1 LTETVV
7 QAVQIVQTVQT
18 VDPGKNARGENRMIP
33 QLSIQERDRRYQTV
47 RAEMATRGIDC
58 LLLPANTGRWE
69 QLQGDSRYL
78 TTIGGFATEVFT
90 VFPREGDVT
99 AYIFNRAAWWKQAQK
114 WVSDVRDGRNRW
126 GQNAIERINE
136 LGLQKGTIGISG
148 LAGLFR
154 APEGII
160 PYSSVKSIQDAFPQ
174 AKIVNA
180 TEMMQEIRAVKS
192 AEEVSMLERSA
203 AIVEKTIEAMIE
215 NANPGVSEKELYGA
229 MVHAML
235 ANGGELP
242 TLFFLSAGPGL
253 SNSSFVPTDYR
264 IQKGDRIIDEIEAK
278 YGGYAA
284 QAVSPV
290 VMGTPDDEY
299 QKMIDISRACFDAIL
314 SAMKPGVTFGALFDV
329 YTRTVEEQGK
339 GKYLWNHPMMHAR
352 GLGDDGPA
360 LLGDKDLERFSKIEL
375 QTGMTFILKP
385 QVRPVEGKGRGSI
398 GDTVTVTD
406 SGARRLGKR
415 ELKLIVKNV

>member
-1 LTETVV
+1 
-7 QAVQIVQTVQT
+7 
-18 VDPGKNARGENRMIP
+18 MIP
-33 QLSIQERDRRYQTV
+33 QLSIEERDRRYKIV
-47 RAEMATRGIDC
+47 RGEMAQRGIDC

-90 VFPREGDVT
+90 VFPREGEVT
-99 AYIFNRAAWWKQAQK
+99 AYIFNRAAWWKQAQQ
-114 WVSDVRDGRNRW
+114 WVADVRDGRNRW
-126 GQNAIERINE
+126 GQNAIERISE
-136 LGLQKGTIGISG
+136 LGLQKGSIGISG

-160 PYSSVKSIQDAFPQ
+160 PYSSVKAIQDAFPQ

-203 AIVEKTIEAMIE
+203 WIVEKTIEAMVE

-278 YGGYAA
+278 YGGYGA
-284 QAVSPV
+284 QAVCPV

-314 SAMKPGVTFGALFDV
+314 GAMKPGVTFGALFDV
-329 YTRTVEEQGK
+329 YKRTVEHHGK

-360 LLGDKDLERFSKIEL
+360 LLGDKDLERFSKIQL

-385 QVRPVEGKGRGSI
+385 QVRPAQGKGRASL
-398 GDTVTVTD
+398 GDTVTVTE

-415 ELKLIVKNV
+415 ELRLIVKD

>member
-1 LTETVV
+1 
-7 QAVQIVQTVQT
+7 
-18 VDPGKNARGENRMIP
+18 MIP
-33 QLSIQERDRRYQTV
+33 QLSIQERDRRYKVV
-47 RAEMATRGIDC
+47 RAEMARRGIDV
-58 LLLPANTGRWE
+58 LILPANTGRWE

-90 VFPREGDVT
+90 VFPRDGDVT
-99 AYIFNRAAWWKQAQK
+99 AFIFNRAAWWQKAQN

-136 LGLQKGTIGISG
+136 LGLQKGTIGVSG

-160 PYSSVKSIQDAFPQ
+160 PYSSVKAIQDAFPQ

-192 AEEVSMLERSA
+192 TAEVALLEHSA
-203 AIVEKTIEAMIE
+203 AITEKTIDAMIE
-215 NANPGVSEKELYGA
+215 NANPGVSERELYGA

-242 TLFFLSAGPGL
+242 TLFFLSAGPGIT
-253 SNSSFVPTDYR
+253 NSSFVPTDYR
-264 IQKGDRIIDEIEAK
+264 IQKDDRLIDEIEAK
-278 YGGYAA
+278 YAGYAA
-284 QAVSPV
+284 QAVAPAV
-290 VMGTPDDEY
+290 IGTPDDEFV
-299 QKMIDISRACFDAIL
+299 KMTELSRACFDAIL
-314 SAMKPGVTFGALFDV
+314 GAMKPGVTFGTLFNLYRD
-329 YTRTVEEQGK
+329 TVEQKGD
-339 GKYLWNHPMMHAR
+339 GKYLWSHPVMHAR

-360 LLGDKDLERFSKIEL
+360 LLGDKDIERFSKIQL

-385 QVRPVEGKGRGSI
+385 QVRPAQGKGRASL
-398 GDTVTVTD
+398 GDTVTVTEN
-406 SGARRLGKR
+406 GARRLGKR
-415 ELKLIVKNV
+415 ELKLIVKKV

>member
-1 LTETVV
+1 
-7 QAVQIVQTVQT
+7 
-18 VDPGKNARGENRMIP
+18 MIP
-33 QLSIQERDRRYQTV
+33 QLSLQERDRRYKIV
-47 RAEMATRGIDC
+47 RDEMAQRGIDC

-78 TTIGGFATEVFT
+78 TSIGGFATEVFT
-90 VFPREGDVT
+90 VFPLEGEVT
-99 AYIFNRAAWWKQAQK
+99 AYIFNRAGWWKQAQK

-126 GQNAIERINE
+126 GQNTIERINE

-160 PYSSVKSIQDAFPQ
+160 PYSSIKAIQDAFPQ
-174 AKIVNA
+174 AKLVNA

-192 AEEVSMLERSA
+192 EEEVSCLERSA
-203 AIVEKTIEAMIE
+203 AIIENTIEAMVE

-242 TLFFLSAGPGL
+242 TLFFLSAGAGI
-253 SNSSFVPTDYR
+253 SSSSFVPTDYR
-264 IQKGDRIIDEIEAK
+264 IQPGDRLINEIEAK
-278 YGGYAA
+278 YAGYAA

-290 VMGTPDDEY
+290 VIGAPDDEY
-299 QKMIDISRACFDAIL
+299 QKMIDISRVCFDAIL
-314 SAMKPGVTFGALFDV
+314 HQMKPGVTFGWLFDI
-329 YTRTVEEQGK
+329 YRETVEQCGR
-339 GKYLWNHPMMHAR
+339 GKYLWNHPVMHAR

-360 LLGDKDLERFSKIEL
+360 LLGDKDLERFAKIQL
-375 QTGMTFILKP
+375 QAGMVFILKP
-385 QVRPVEGKGRGSI
+385 QVRPVEGKGRASI
-398 GDTVTVTD
+398 GDTVVVTTN
-406 SGARRLGKR
+406 GARRLGKR
-415 ELKLIVKNV
+415 ELKLIVKDV

>member
-1 LTETVV
+1 
-7 QAVQIVQTVQT
+7 
-18 VDPGKNARGENRMIP
+18 MIP
-33 QLSIQERDRRYQTV
+33 QLSIEERDRRYKIV
-47 RAEMATRGIDC
+47 RAEMARRGIDC

-90 VFPREGDVT
+90 IFPREGDVT
-99 AYIFNRAAWWKQAQK
+99 AYIFNRAGWWKQAQQ
-114 WVSDVRDGRNRW
+114 WVADVRDGRNRW

-160 PYSSVKSIQDAFPQ
+160 PYSSVKAIQDAFPQ

-203 AIVEKTIEAMIE
+203 AIVEKTIEAMVE

-235 ANGGELP
+235 ADGGELP

-253 SNSSFVPTDYR
+253 TNSSFVPTDYR

-284 QAVSPV
+284 QAVCPV
-290 VMGTPDDEY
+290 VIGMPDDEY
-299 QKMIDISRACFDAIL
+299 QKMIDISRACFEAIL
-314 SAMKPGVTFGALFDV
+314 AAMKPGVTFRALFDV
-329 YTRTVEEQGK
+329 YKRTVEEQGK

-360 LLGDKDLERFSKIEL
+360 LLGDKDLERFSKIQL

-385 QVRPVEGKGRGSI
+385 QVRPAEGKGRASL
-398 GDTVTVTD
+398 GDTVTVTE
-406 SGARRLGKR
+406 SGARRLGR
-415 ELKLIVKNV
+415 RDLQLIVKK

>member
-1 LTETVV
+1 
-7 QAVQIVQTVQT
+7 
-18 VDPGKNARGENRMIP
+18 MIP
-33 QLSIQERDRRYQTV
+33 QLSIEERDRRYKIV
-47 RAEMATRGIDC
+47 RAEMARRGIDC
-58 LLLPANTGRWE
+58 LVLPANTGRWE

-90 VFPREGDVT
+90 VFPREGEVA
-99 AYIFNRAAWWKQAQK
+99 AYIFNRAAWWKQAQH
-114 WVSDVRDGRNRW
+114 WVADVRDGRNRW

-160 PYSSVKSIQDAFPQ
+160 PYSSVKAIQDAFPQ

-180 TEMMQEIRAVKS
+180 TDMMQEIRAVKS
-192 AEEVSMLERSA
+192 VEEVSMLERSA
-203 AIVEKTIEAMIE
+203 AIVEKTIEAMVE

-229 MVHAML
+229 MVHTML

-284 QAVSPV
+284 QAVCPM

-299 QKMIDISRACFDAIL
+299 QRMIDISRACFDAIL
-314 SAMKPGVTFGALFDV
+314 GAMKPGVTFGQLFEIYRD
-329 YTRTVEEQGK
+329 TVEHHGK

-385 QVRPVEGKGRGSI
+385 QVRLAQGKGRASL
-398 GDTVTVTD
+398 GDTVTVTE

-415 ELKLIVKNV
+415 QLQLIVKN

>member
-1 LTETVV
+1 
-7 QAVQIVQTVQT
+7 
-18 VDPGKNARGENRMIP
+18 MIP
-33 QLSIQERDRRYQTV
+33 QLSIQERDRRYKVV
-47 RAEMATRGIDC
+47 RAEMAQRGIDC

-69 QLQGDSRYL
+69 QMQADSRYVSS
-78 TTIGGFATEVFT
+78 IGGFGTEVFT
-90 VFPREGDVT
+90 VFPREGEVT
-99 AYIFNRAAWWKQAQK
+99 AYIFNRAAWWKQAQQ
-114 WVSDVRDGRNRW
+114 WVADVRDGRNRW

-136 LGLQKGTIGISG
+136 LALQKGTIGISG

-160 PYSSVKSIQDAFPQ
+160 PYSSVKAIQDAFPT

-203 AIVEKTIEAMIE
+203 AIVEKTIEAMVE

-229 MVHAML
+229 MVNAML

-264 IQKGDRIIDEIEAK
+264 IQKDDRIIDEIEAK

-284 QAVSPV
+284 QAVCPV
-290 VMGTPDDEY
+290 VIGTQDDAY

-314 SAMKPGVTFGALFDV
+314 GAMKPGVTFGALFDV
-329 YTRTVEEQGK
+329 YKRTVEEQGK

-360 LLGDKDLERFSKIEL
+360 LLGDKDLERFSRIQL

-385 QVRPVEGKGRGSI
+385 QVRPAEGKGRASL
-398 GDTVTVTD
+398 GDTVTVTE

-415 ELKLIVKNV
+415 ELQLIVKN

>member
-1 LTETVV
+1 
-7 QAVQIVQTVQT
+7 
-18 VDPGKNARGENRMIP
+18 MIP
-33 QLSIQERDRRYQTV
+33 QLSIEERDRRYKIV
-47 RAEMATRGIDC
+47 RAEMAKRGIDC

-90 VFPREGDVT
+90 VFPREGEVT
-99 AYIFNRAAWWKQAQK
+99 AYIFNRAAWWKQAQQ
-114 WVSDVRDGRNRW
+114 WIVDVRDGRNRW
-126 GQNAIERINE
+126 GQNAIERISE

-160 PYSSVKSIQDAFPQ
+160 PYSSVKAIQDAFPQ

-203 AIVEKTIEAMIE
+203 AIVEKTIEAMVE

-284 QAVSPV
+284 QAVCPMV
-290 VMGTPDDEY
+290 IGTADDEY

-314 SAMKPGVTFGALFDV
+314 DAMKPGITFGALFDV
-329 YTRTVEEQGK
+329 YKKTVEEQGK

-385 QVRPVEGKGRGSI
+385 QVRPVQGKGRASL
-398 GDTVTVTD
+398 GDTVTVTEN
-406 SGARRLGKR
+406 GARRLGKR
-415 ELKLIVKNV
+415 ELQLIVKS

>member
-1 LTETVV
+1 
-7 QAVQIVQTVQT
+7 
-18 VDPGKNARGENRMIP
+18 MIP
-33 QLSIQERDRRYQTV
+33 QLSIEERDRRYKFV
-47 RAEMATRGIDC
+47 RAEMAQRGIDC

-69 QLQGDSRYL
+69 QLQGDSRYF

-90 VFPREGDVT
+90 VFPREGEVT

-114 WVSDVRDGRNRW
+114 WVTDVRDGRNRW
-126 GQNAIERINE
+126 GQNAVERISE
-136 LGLQKGTIGISG
+136 LGLQTGTIGISG

-160 PYSSVKSIQDAFPQ
+160 PYSSVKAIQDAFPQ

-203 AIVEKTIEAMIE
+203 AIVEKTIEAMVE
-215 NANPGVSEKELYGA
+215 HANPGVSEKELYGA

-253 SNSSFVPTDYR
+253 TNSSFVPTDYR

-290 VMGTPDDEY
+290 VIGTPDDEY
-299 QKMIDISRACFDAIL
+299 QTMIDISRACFDSIL
-314 SAMKPGVTFGALFDV
+314 GAMKPGVTFGRLFEIYRD
-329 YTRTVEEQGK
+329 TVEHQGK
-339 GKYLWNHPMMHAR
+339 GEYLWNHPMMHAR

-385 QVRPVEGKGRGSI
+385 QVRPVEGKGRASL
-398 GDTVTVTD
+398 GDTVTVTE

-415 ELKLIVKNV
+415 ELRLIVKD

>member
-1 LTETVV
+1 
-7 QAVQIVQTVQT
+7 
-18 VDPGKNARGENRMIP
+18 MIP
-33 QLSIQERDRRYQTV
+33 QLSIEERDRRYKIV
-47 RAEMATRGIDC
+47 RAEMARRGIDC

-99 AYIFNRAAWWKQAQK
+99 AFIFNRAAWWKQAQK

-160 PYSSVKSIQDAFPQ
+160 PYSSVKAIQDNFPQ

-203 AIVEKTIEAMIE
+203 AIVEKTIEAM
-215 NANPGVSEKELYGA
+215 
-229 MVHAML
+229 VHAML

-264 IQKGDRIIDEIEAK
+264 IQKGDRLIDEIEAK

-284 QAVSPV
+284 QAVCPV
-290 VMGTPDDEY
+290 AMGTPDDEY
-299 QKMIDISRACFDAIL
+299 QKMIDISRASFDAIL
-314 SAMKPGVTFGALFDV
+314 GAMKPGVTFGALFDV

-385 QVRPVEGKGRGSI
+385 QVRPVEGKGRASL
-398 GDTVTVTD
+398 GDTVTVTEN
-406 SGARRLGKR
+406 GARRLGKR

>member
-1 LTETVV
+1 M
-7 QAVQIVQTVQT
+7 
-18 VDPGKNARGENRMIP
+18 MIP
-33 QLSIQERDRRYQTV
+33 QLSLQERDRRYKIV
-47 RAEMATRGIDC
+47 RAEMAKHGIDC

-90 VFPREGDVT
+90 VFPREGEVT

-114 WVSDVRDGRNRW
+114 WVAEVRDGRNRW

-160 PYSSVKSIQDAFPQ
+160 PYSSVKAIQDAFSQ
-174 AKIVNA
+174 AKVVNA

-203 AIVEKTIEAMIE
+203 AIVEKTIEAMVE
-215 NANPGVSEKELYGA
+215 HANPGVSEKELYGA
-229 MVHAML
+229 MVYAML

-253 SNSSFVPTDYR
+253 TNISFVPTDYR

-284 QAVSPV
+284 QAVCPV
-290 VMGTPDDEY
+290 VIGTPDNEY
-299 QKMIDISRACFDAIL
+299 QKLIDISRACFDTIL
-314 SAMKPGVTFGALFDV
+314 GAMKPGVTFGALFDV
-329 YTRTVEEQGK
+329 YKRTVEEQGK

-360 LLGDKDLERFSKIEL
+360 LLGDKDLERFSKIQL

-385 QVRPVEGKGRGSI
+385 QVRPVEGKGRASL
-398 GDTVTVTD
+398 GDTVTVTE

-415 ELKLIVKNV
+415 ELQLIVKD

>member
-1 LTETVV
+1 
-7 QAVQIVQTVQT
+7 
-18 VDPGKNARGENRMIP
+18 MIP
-33 QLSIQERDRRYQTV
+33 QLSTEERDRRYKIV
-47 RAEMATRGIDC
+47 RTEMAQRGIDC

-90 VFPREGDVT
+90 VFPREGEVT
-99 AYIFNRAAWWKQAQK
+99 AYIFNRATWWKQAQK
-114 WVSDVRDGRNRW
+114 WVADVRDGRNRW
-126 GQNAIERINE
+126 GQNAIERIKE

-148 LAGLFR
+148 LSGLFR

-160 PYSSVKSIQDAFPQ
+160 PYSSVKAIQDAFPQ
-174 AKIVNA
+174 AQIVNA

-192 AEEVSMLERSA
+192 VEEVSMLERSA
-203 AIVEKTIEAMIE
+203 AIVEKTIEAMVE
-215 NANPGVSEKELYGA
+215 NANPGVSEKELYGV

-253 SNSSFVPTDYR
+253 NNSSFVPTEYR

-284 QAVSPV
+284 QAVCPV
-290 VMGTPDDEY
+290 VIGAPDNDY

-314 SAMKPGVTFGALFDV
+314 GAMKPGVTFGSLFDV
-329 YTRTVEEQGK
+329 YKRTVEEQGK

-385 QVRPVEGKGRGSI
+385 QVRPAEGKGRASL
-398 GDTVTVTD
+398 GDTVTVTER
-406 SGARRLGKR
+406 GARRLGKR
-415 ELKLIVKNV
+415 ELKLIVKG

>member
-1 LTETVV
+1 M
-7 QAVQIVQTVQT
+7 I
-18 VDPGKNARGENRMIP
+18 MIP
-33 QLSIQERDRRYQTV
+33 QLSIEERDRRYKNV
-47 RAEMATRGIDC
+47 RAEMAKRNIDV

-99 AYIFNRAAWWKQAQK
+99 AYIFNRATWWEKAQQ

-126 GQNAIERINE
+126 GQNAIERITE
-136 LGLQKGTIGISG
+136 LGLQKGSIGISG

-160 PYSSVKSIQDAFPQ
+160 PYTSIKAIQDAFPR
-174 AKIVNA
+174 AKIVNV

-192 AEEVSMLERSA
+192 AEEVAMLEHSA
-203 AIVEKTIEAMIE
+203 AITEKTIEAMVA

-264 IQKGDRIIDEIEAK
+264 IQKGDRLINEIEAK

-290 VMGTPDDEY
+290 VMGAPDDEY

-314 SAMKPGVTFGALFDV
+314 HNMKPGVTFGWLFDI
-329 YTRTVEEQGK
+329 YRDTVERQGQ

-385 QVRPVEGKGRGSI
+385 QVRPVQGKGRASL
-398 GDTVTVTD
+398 GDTVTVTEN
-406 SGARRLGKR
+406 GARRLGKR

>member
-1 LTETVV
+1 
-7 QAVQIVQTVQT
+7 
-18 VDPGKNARGENRMIP
+18 MIP
-33 QLSIQERDRRYQTV
+33 QLSIQERDRRYKIV
-47 RAEMATRGIDC
+47 RAEMAQRGIDC

-90 VFPREGDVT
+90 VFPREGEVT

-114 WVSDVRDGRNRW
+114 WVADVRDGRNRW

-136 LGLQKGTIGISG
+136 LGLQKGTIGIAG

-160 PYSSVKSIQDAFPQ
+160 PYSSVKAIQDAFTQ

-203 AIVEKTIEAMIE
+203 AIVEKTIEAMVE
-215 NANPGVSEKELYGA
+215 HANPGVSEKELYGA

-253 SNSSFVPTDYR
+253 TNSSFVPTDYR

-284 QAVSPV
+284 QAVCPV
-290 VMGTPDDEY
+290 VIGTPDDEY
-299 QKMIDISRACFDAIL
+299 QKTIDISRACFDAIL
-314 SAMKPGVTFGALFDV
+314 AAMKPGVTFGALFDI
-329 YTRTVEEQGK
+329 YKRTVEEQGK
-339 GKYLWNHPMMHAR
+339 GKYLWNHPVMHAR

-385 QVRPVEGKGRGSI
+385 QVRPVESKGRASL
-398 GDTVTVTD
+398 GDTVTVTE

-415 ELKLIVKNV
+415 ELKLIVKN

>member
-1 LTETVV
+1 
-7 QAVQIVQTVQT
+7 
-18 VDPGKNARGENRMIP
+18 MIP
-33 QLSIQERDRRYQTV
+33 QLSIQERDRRYKIV
-47 RAEMATRGIDC
+47 RAEMAKRGIDC

-99 AYIFNRAAWWKQAQK
+99 AYIFNRAAWWKQVQK
-114 WVSDVRDGRNRW
+114 WVTDVRDGRNRW
-126 GQNAIERINE
+126 GQNVVERINE

-160 PYSSVKSIQDAFPQ
+160 PYSSVKAIQAAFPQ

-192 AEEVSMLERSA
+192 TEEVSMLERSA
-203 AIVEKTIEAMIE
+203 AIVEKTIEAMVE

-242 TLFFLSAGPGL
+242 TLFFLSAGPGI

-284 QAVSPV
+284 QAVCPV
-290 VMGTPDDEY
+290 VMGTPDNEY
-299 QKMIDISRACFDAIL
+299 QKMIDVSRACFDAIL
-314 SAMKPGVTFGALFDV
+314 GAMKPGVTFGALFDV
-329 YTRTVEEQGK
+329 YKRTVEEQSK

-360 LLGDKDLERFSKIEL
+360 LLGDEDLERFSKIQLE
-375 QTGMTFILKP
+375 TGMTFILKP
-385 QVRPVEGKGRGSI
+385 QVRSAQGKGRASL
-398 GDTVTVTD
+398 GDTVTVTE

-415 ELKLIVKNV
+415 ELQLIVKD

>member
-1 LTETVV
+1 
-7 QAVQIVQTVQT
+7 
-18 VDPGKNARGENRMIP
+18 MIS
-33 QLSIQERDRRYQTV
+33 QLSIQERDRRYKIV
-47 RAEMATRGIDC
+47 RDEMAKRGIDC

-90 VFPREGDVT
+90 VFPHEGEVT
-99 AYIFNRAAWWKQAQK
+99 AYIFNRAGWWKEAQK
-114 WVSDVRDGRNRW
+114 WVADVRDGRNRW

-154 APEGII
+154 APDGII
-160 PYSSVKSIQDAFPQ
+160 PYSSVKAIQDAFPQ
-174 AKIVNA
+174 ARIVNA

-203 AIVEKTIEAMIE
+203 AIVEKTIETMVE
-215 NANPGVSEKELYGA
+215 HANPGVSEKELYGA
-229 MVHAML
+229 MVHTML

-242 TLFFLSAGPGL
+242 TLFFLSAGPGQ

-264 IQKGDRIIDEIEAK
+264 IKKGDRIIDEIEAK

-284 QAVSPV
+284 QAVCPV
-290 VMGTPDDEY
+290 VIGKPDDEY
-299 QKMIDISRACFDAIL
+299 QKMIAISRACFDAIL
-314 SAMKPGVTFGALFDV
+314 GAMKPGVTFRALFDV
-329 YTRTVEEQGK
+329 YKRTVEELGK

-385 QVRPVEGKGRGSI
+385 QVRPAEGKGRASL
-398 GDTVTVTD
+398 GDTVTVTE

-415 ELKLIVKNV
+415 ELQLIVKE

>member
-1 LTETVV
+1 
-7 QAVQIVQTVQT
+7 
-18 VDPGKNARGENRMIP
+18 MIP
-33 QLSIQERDRRYQTV
+33 QLSIQERDRRYNVV
-47 RAEMATRGIDC
+47 RGEMAKRGIDC

-114 WVSDVRDGRNRW
+114 WVTDVRDGRNRW
-126 GQNAIERINE
+126 GKNAIERINE
-136 LGLQKGTIGISG
+136 LGLQKGTIGVSG

-160 PYSSVKSIQDAFPQ
+160 PYSSVKAIQDAFPQ

-192 AEEVSMLERSA
+192 TEEVAMLERSA
-203 AIVEKTIEAMIE
+203 AIIEKTIEAMVE
-215 NANPGVSEKELYGA
+215 HANPGVSEKELYGA

-284 QAVSPV
+284 QAVCPV
-290 VMGTPDDEY
+290 VIGGADEEY
-299 QKMIDISRACFDAIL
+299 QKMIDISRGCFDAIL
-314 SAMKPGVTFGALFDV
+314 GTMKPGVTFGDLFDRYRV
-329 YTRTVEEQGK
+329 TVEQEGK

-385 QVRPVEGKGRGSI
+385 QVRPAQGKGRGSI
-398 GDTVTVTD
+398 GDTVTVTEN
-406 SGARRLGKR
+406 GARRLGKR

>member
-1 LTETVV
+1 
-7 QAVQIVQTVQT
+7 
-18 VDPGKNARGENRMIP
+18 MIP
-33 QLSIQERDRRYQTV
+33 QLSIQERDRRYKIV
-47 RAEMATRGIDC
+47 RAEMARRGIDC

-90 VFPREGDVT
+90 VFPREGEVT

-114 WVSDVRDGRNRW
+114 WVADVRDGRNRW
-126 GQNAIERINE
+126 GQNAIERISE

-160 PYSSVKSIQDAFPQ
+160 PYSSVKAIQDALPQ

-180 TEMMQEIRAVKS
+180 TEMMQDIRAVKS
-192 AEEVSMLERSA
+192 AEEVSMLEWSA
-203 AIVEKTIEAMIE
+203 AIVEKTIEAMVQ

-229 MVHAML
+229 MVHTML
-235 ANGGELP
+235 TNGGELP
-242 TLFFLSAGPGL
+242 TLFFLSAGPDI

-284 QAVSPV
+284 QAVCPAV
-290 VMGTPDDEY
+290 VGKPNPAYE
-299 QKMIDISRACFDAIL
+299 KMVEVSRACFDAIL
-314 SAMKPGVTFGALFDV
+314 GAMKPGVTFGRLFET
-329 YTRTVEEQGK
+329 YTRTVESAGP
-339 GKYLWNHPMMHAR
+339 YSWNHPMMHAR

-360 LLGDKDLERFSKIEL
+360 LMGDKDIERFSKIEL

-385 QVRPVEGKGRGSI
+385 QVRPTEGKGRASI
-398 GDTVTVTD
+398 GDTVTVTET
-406 SGARRLGKR
+406 GARRLGKR
-415 ELKLIVKNV
+415 ELKLLIIDA

>member
-1 LTETVV
+1 
-7 QAVQIVQTVQT
+7 
-18 VDPGKNARGENRMIP
+18 MIP
-33 QLSIQERDRRYQTV
+33 QLSIQERDRRYKVV
-47 RAEMATRGIDC
+47 RAEMAQHGIDC

-69 QLQGDSRYL
+69 QMQADSRYVSS
-78 TTIGGFATEVFT
+78 IGGFGTEVFT
-90 VFPREGDVT
+90 VFPREGEVT
-99 AYIFNRAAWWKQAQK
+99 AYIFNRAAWWKQAQQ
-114 WVSDVRDGRNRW
+114 WVADVRDGRNRW

-136 LGLQKGTIGISG
+136 LALQKGTIGISG

-160 PYSSVKSIQDAFPQ
+160 PYSSVKAIQDAFPT

-203 AIVEKTIEAMIE
+203 AIVEKTIEAMVE

-229 MVHAML
+229 MVNAML

-264 IQKGDRIIDEIEAK
+264 IQKDDRIIDEIEAK

-284 QAVSPV
+284 QAVCPV
-290 VMGTPDDEY
+290 VIGTQDDAY

-314 SAMKPGVTFGALFDV
+314 GAMKPGVTFGALFDV
-329 YTRTVEEQGK
+329 YKRTVEEQGK

-360 LLGDKDLERFSKIEL
+360 LLGDKDLERFSRIQL

-385 QVRPVEGKGRGSI
+385 QVRPVEGKGRASL
-398 GDTVTVTD
+398 GDTVTVTE

-415 ELKLIVKNV
+415 ELQLIVKN